1 MAITLGDRFMNL
13 ALTEFDHLARR
24 VESTLRAP
32 SVLADEKPVAVFP
45 RVDEL
50 RDVLIPLL
58 DWCVGRRP
66 SAARGIVG
74 IAAPCGAGKT
84 LLLSWLAATPR
95 GLGLTQFAFAALD
108 GYHFPNAVL
117 DSRSGIDP
125 EGNLVPLRLLKG
137 TPPTF
142 DVDSFLAD
150 LRAVKSTHQEL
161 HLPMYSRRLHEPV
174 AGCIKVGPE
183 VEWVFVEGNF
193 LFLDTPP
200 WRQVGQ
206 LLERKI
212 YLDAPDDVLRARLR
226 LRHAAAGRDAA
237 WIEAHFSRTDG
248 PNISLIRA
256 HAHFADVFF
265 RWGRDGHLKEVESA
279 HSIET

>member
-1 MAITLGDRFMNL
+1 MDL
-13 ALTEFDHLARR
+13 ASTELDLLARR
-24 VESTLRAP
+24 VASTLGAG
-32 SVLADEKPVAVFP
+32 SVLADEKPVALVP

-58 DWCVGRRP
+58 EWCRGRRP

-84 LLLSWLAATPR
+84 LLSSWLAATAR
-95 GLGLTQFAFAALD
+95 ELGLTQFAFAALD

-117 DSRSGIDP
+117 DSRCGVDP

-142 DVDSFLAD
+142 DAASLLVDLQ
-150 LRAVKSTHQEL
+150 AVKSSHREL
-161 HLPMYSRRLHEPV
+161 RLPMYSRQSHEPV
-174 AGCIKVGPE
+174 ANCIRVGPE

-200 WRQVGQ
+200 WRQVRQ
-206 LLERKI
+206 LLDRRI
-212 YLDAPDDVLRARLR
+212 YLDASDDVLRARLR
-226 LRHAAAGRDAA
+226 LRHAAAGRDTQ
-237 WIEAHFSRTDG
+237 WIEAHFRRTDG

-265 RWGRDGHLKEVESA
+265 RWGRDEHLKEVEGCSK
-279 HSIET
+279 

>member
-1 MAITLGDRFMNL
+1 
-13 ALTEFDHLARR
+13 
-24 VESTLRAP
+24 
-32 SVLADEKPVAVFP
+32 VLADEKPVAVFP

-84 LLLSWLAATPR
+84 LLLSWLAATAR

-193 LFLDTPP
+193 LFL
-200 WRQVGQ
+200 
-206 LLERKI
+206 
-212 YLDAPDDVLRARLR
+212 
-226 LRHAAAGRDAA
+226 
-237 WIEAHFSRTDG
+237 EAHFSRTDG

-256 HAHFADVFF
+256 HALVADVFF